1 MAKSNEV
8 DELQQLANFVLK
20 QSFPHIQETGEAAYL
35 AMFQVE
41 IMPFL
46 YILTTTWC
54 CPRRWLRR
62 PRSWWR
68 TG

>member
-8 DELQQLANFVLK
+8 EELQQLANFVLK

-41 IMPFL
+41 ILPFL
-46 YILTTTWC
+46 YILTNTWC
-54 CPRRWLRR
+54 CSRRWLRR
-62 PRSWWR
+62 LRSWWR

>member
-8 DELQQLANFVLK
+8 EELQQLANFVLK

-41 IMPFL
+41 ITPF
-46 YILTTTWC
+46 
-54 CPRRWLRR
+54 
-62 PRSWWR
+62 
-68 TG
+68 

>member
-8 DELQQLANFVLK
+8 EELQQLANFVLK

-46 YILTTTWC
+46 YILTTTW
-54 CPRRWLRR
+54 
-62 PRSWWR
+62 
-68 TG
+68 